1 MLQSGPRTL
10 NGTRIIAGKVKVNK
24 VRPPPPLSPTV
35 SESLY
40 GTEGVVAGFG
50 KDN

>member
-24 VRPPPPLSPTV
+24 VRPPPPPTQPHGLRV
-35 SESLY
+35 S
-40 GTEGVVAGFG
+40 VW
-50 KDN
+50 D